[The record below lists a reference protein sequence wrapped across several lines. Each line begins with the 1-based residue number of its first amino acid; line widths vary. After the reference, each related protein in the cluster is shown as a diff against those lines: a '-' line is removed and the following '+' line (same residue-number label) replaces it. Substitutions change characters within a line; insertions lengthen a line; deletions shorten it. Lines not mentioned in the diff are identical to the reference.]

1 MATIIART
9 GNTTPPGAVKTLEGS
24 QFIGGVNLSWTFPDD
39 RDVEFVEVHRAQ
51 TNDLNRATVV
61 GKSFSTLFQ
70 DITASGTY
78 FYWVR
83 CVNTSGVKGSYFPAS
98 TTGGVEVATYLGSS
112 LGTSFPV
119 GDFGDFAS
127 IRDPFNPNVATGPQF
142 DCQVLDGATLSLD
155 LGTIHPDVALGDFG
169 TLVYDPETDIL
180 DQYDWGN
187 FSALTFARDA
197 GRLTATDVPV
207 ALGDFGALAYR
218 SGQDLLDQYDWGN
231 FTTATLTRDLGS
243 V

>member
-9 GNTTPPGAVKTLEGS
+9 GNTVPPGAVKTLTGA

-39 RDVEFVEVHRAQ
+39 RDVEFVEVHRSQ
-51 TNDLNRATVV
+51 TNDLNRSEVV

-78 FYWVR
+78 FYWAR
-83 CVNTSGVKGSYFPAS
+83 CVNTSSVKGAYFPAS
-98 TTGGVEVATYLGSS
+98 TTGGVEVSTFLGSS

-119 GDFGDFAS
+119 GDFGTFES
-127 IRDPFNPNVATGPQF
+127 IRDPFNPNIATGAQF
-142 DCQVLDGATLSLD
+142 DCQILDGATLSLD
-155 LGTIHPDVALGDFG
+155 LGTIKPDVALGDFG
-169 TLVYDPETDIL
+169 TLAYNPNADIL
-180 DQYDWGN
+180 DQYEWGN
-187 FSALTFARDA
+187 FTALTFARDA

-207 ALGDFGALAYR
+207 ALGDFGALSFRA
-218 SGQDLLDQYDWGN
+218 GQDLLDQYDWGN
-231 FTTATLTRDLGS
+231 FTGATLTRDLGS